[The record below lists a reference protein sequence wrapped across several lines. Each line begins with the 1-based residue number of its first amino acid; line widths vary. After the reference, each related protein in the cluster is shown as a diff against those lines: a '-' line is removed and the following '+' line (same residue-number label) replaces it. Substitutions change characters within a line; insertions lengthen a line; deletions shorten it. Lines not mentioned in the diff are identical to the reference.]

1 MLPHDNLLVQVTI
14 ARDHRDELI
23 SILEQHPSLFSEV
36 RFISP
41 PVPPFP
47 TKSIFINYRRADS
60 EDVVGRIHDHL
71 VATFGKGSVFK
82 DVEDIL
88 PGVDFRQALEYEVS
102 CTDLML
108 VIIGP
113 NWLDRTNKRRL
124 HDPDDF
130 VRFEIETA
138 LKRNIPVIP
147 VLVGRRER
155 LPQARHLPAS
165 LHDLVFRNAVQV
177 RPDPDFHPDMD
188 RLIQGIIALFAM
200 EAEPVTTR

>member
-1 MLPHDNLLVQVTI
+1 MLPQDNLLVQVMI
-14 ARDHRDELI
+14 ARDHREELI
-23 SILEQHPSLFSEV
+23 KVIEQHPRLFSEV
-36 RFISP
+36 QFITP
-41 PVPPFP
+41 AIPPFP
-47 TKSIFINYRRADS
+47 HKSIFINYRRADS
-60 EDVVGRIHDHL
+60 EDVVGRIHDRL
-71 VATFGKGSVFK
+71 VVAFDKGSVFK

-113 NWLDRTNKRRL
+113 QWIDRTNKRRL
-124 HDPDDF
+124 HDPNDY

-155 LPQARHLPAS
+155 LPQARYLPAS
-165 LHDLVFRNAVQV
+165 LRDLVYRNAVQV
-177 RPDPDFHPDMD
+177 RPDPDFHHDMD
-188 RLIQGIIALFAM
+188 RLVEGITALFAM
-200 EAEPVTTR
+200 DPTPVTTR